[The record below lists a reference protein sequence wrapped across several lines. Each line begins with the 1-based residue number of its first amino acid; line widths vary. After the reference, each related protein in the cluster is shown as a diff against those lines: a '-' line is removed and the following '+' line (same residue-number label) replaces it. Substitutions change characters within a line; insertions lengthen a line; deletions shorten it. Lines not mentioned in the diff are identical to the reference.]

1 MPIDFSQYQ
10 PPGVYIQETPNA
22 GVSVVGVQPTVVAII
37 GPALGYRSA
46 TETVVLHGTTP
57 LLLQHLGID
66 PTTVVVANAAG
77 TPYVVT
83 TDYTTT
89 VGGGADA
96 NTATTP
102 DNTLTVQRAGS
113 GGISDGA
120 TVYVSYRYAD
130 TDYYAPYQ
138 SSDFNAIQAKYGNPI
153 DPTSGAIVSPLSLA
167 AQTAFNNGANQL
179 VLVATPTATVTRT
192 QLASAYTQLGG
203 IPNVNVIVP
212 LTVGLTGTA
221 IAPGDVINVATDL
234 AIALDTRFAN
244 GMNTVGIVGYETTV
258 TVLPD
263 VIASGVADERVVVAW
278 PNQLS
283 FFNGFTNSTITV
295 GGYYLAAAYG
305 GLITS
310 LPVQMPLTK
319 KSVRGFAG
327 IPATLLQTMTMA
339 LKNTWSKAGVAV
351 TEANRQGNLIIR
363 HGVTT
368 AGAGAVESERELS
381 LVRAKDALVD
391 LISRTADGSGLIGTP
406 ITVQTVPQVKGL
418 MSGVL
423 ETAVSSNI
431 IFKYSGLAVAQQTGD
446 PTVILVTF
454 QYVPAYPLNYIQIQF
469 SINTVTG
476 ETTTIN
482 PAAAAA

>member
-10 PPGVYIQETPNA
+10 PPGVYVQETPNSS
-22 GVSVVGVQPTVVAII
+22 VSVVGVQPTVVAII
-37 GPALGYRSA
+37 GPGLGYRSA
-46 TETVVLHGTTP
+46 TETIVVHGTTP
-57 LLLQHLGID
+57 VLLAHLGID
-66 PTTVVVANAAG
+66 PTTVVVSNAAG

-130 TDYYAPYQ
+130 TDYYAPYV
-138 SSDFNAIQAKYGNPI
+138 SADFQAIQAKYGNPI
-153 DPTSGAIVSPLSLA
+153 DPTTGAIVSPLSLA
-167 AQTAFNNGANQL
+167 AQTALNNGANQL
-179 VLVATPTATVTRT
+179 VLLATATASITRT
-192 QLASAYTQLGG
+192 QLSNAYSQLTG
-203 IPNVNVIVP
+203 IFNVNVIVP
-212 LTVGLTGTA
+212 LTIGLTGTSVS
-221 IAPGDVINVATDL
+221 PGDVINVATDL
-234 AIALDTRFAN
+234 KSALDTRFAN
-244 GMNTVGIVGYETTV
+244 SMNTVGIIGYETTV

-263 VIASGVADERVVVAW
+263 TVASAVGGKRVVIAW
-278 PNQLS
+278 PNRLS
-283 FFNGFTNSTITV
+283 FFNGFTNATIEV
-295 GGYYLAAAYG
+295 GGYYLAAAYAG
-305 GLITS
+305 IIAS

-319 KSVRGFAG
+319 KAVRGFAG

-351 TEANRQGNLIIR
+351 TEANRQGNLVVR

-368 AGAGAVESERELS
+368 AGAGAIESDRELS

-391 LISRTADGSGLIGTP
+391 LVSRTSDGSGLIGTP
-406 ITVQTVPQVKGL
+406 ITTQTVPLVKG
-418 MSGVL
+418 MMAGVL
-423 ETAVSSNI
+423 DTSVRSNI
-431 IFKYSGLAVAQQTGD
+431 ILSYSGLSVAQQTGD

-482 PAAAAA
+482 PAASAA